1 MKICTWGDVASALEG
16 KTKGGGELQIAL
28 LAKAM
33 AKAGHEVVVVD
44 LKAKKDFV
52 TDDGIKVFQIKGYD
66 DGIRF
71 FRLFTQRLPN
81 IYKSLKAQNADV
93 YYCQIRDFRHL
104 LAYWAARKTNGIFVL
119 QLASDLD
126 ASTLRMKLK
135 YDYLTHFGGLYWF
148 LKVFLTELIF
158 PWLIRKADMVLV
170 QHEGQK
176 NTLLKK
182 GIDSIIFNN
191 LIELDEIPEVTNPV
205 RQDFSYVGSLDKR
218 KGFAQ
223 FFELVVKAP
232 SASFKIIGQPRDRTA
247 YIYYEKIKKFK
258 NVTLLGRLSH
268 PDTMYQIANS
278 KALISTSPME
288 GFPNIF
294 IEAWACGIPVLS
306 LSFDPGGVIKREQ
319 LGEVADGNLD
329 KLINDMNSNKNT
341 SEFAERSKTYVEHN
355 HVLNVNKINEI
366 SCLFSDLFNHR
377 KSKKGR

>member
-16 KTKGGGELQIAL
+16 KTTGGGELQIAL
-28 LAKAM
+28 LAKAL
-33 AKAGHEVVVVD
+33 AKSGHEVVVVD

-66 DGIRF
+66 EGIRF
-71 FRLFTQRLPN
+71 IRLFTQRLPN
-81 IYKSLKAQNADV
+81 IYRSLKALNADI

-126 ASTLRMKLK
+126 ASSLRKKLK
-135 YDYLTHFGGLYWF
+135 YDYLTHFGGGYWV
-148 LKVFLTELIF
+148 LKVLLTELIF
-158 PWLIRKADMVLV
+158 PFLVRKADMVLV

-176 NTLLKK
+176 NTLHKK
-182 GIDSIIFNN
+182 GIDSVIFNN
-191 LIELDEIPEVTNPV
+191 LIELDELPELSNPV

-223 FFELVVKAP
+223 FFKLVEKSP
-232 SASFKIIGQPRDRTA
+232 SATFKVIGQPRDRTA
-247 YIYYEKIKKFK
+247 YLYYEKLKKFK
-258 NVTLLGRLSH
+258 NVTLFGRLSH
-268 PDTMYQIANS
+268 PDTFYQIANS

-306 LSFDPGGVIKREQ
+306 LSFDPGGVIKREK
-319 LGEVADGNLD
+319 LGEVADGSLD
-329 KLINDMNSNKNT
+329 KLINDMNSNINT
-341 SEFAERSKTYVEHN
+341 IEFAERSKAYVEHN
-355 HVLNVNKINEI
+355 HVMNASRLNEI
-366 SCLFSDLFNHR
+366 SCLFSELLNR
-377 KSKKGR
+377 KSKKK

>member
-1 MKICTWGDVASALEG
+1 MKVCTWGDVASALEG
-16 KTKGGGELQIAL
+16 KTQGGGELQIAL
-28 LAKAM
+28 LAKAL
-33 AKAGHEVVVVD
+33 AKSGHEVVVVD
-44 LKAKKDFV
+44 LKVKKDFV

-66 DGIRF
+66 HGIRF
-71 FRLFTQRLPN
+71 FRLFAQRLPS

-104 LAYWAARKTNGIFVL
+104 LAFWAARKTNGLFVL

-126 ASTLRMKLK
+126 ASSLRKKLK
-135 YDYLTHFGGLYWF
+135 YDYLTHFGGGYWV
-148 LKVFLTELIF
+148 LKVLLTELIF
-158 PWLIRKADMVLV
+158 PFLVRKADIVLV

-191 LIELDEIPEVTNPV
+191 LIELDELPELSNPV

-223 FFELVVKAP
+223 FFELIEKSP
-232 SASFKIIGQPRDRTA
+232 SATFKVIGQPRDRTA
-247 YIYYEKIKKFK
+247 YLYYEKLRKFK

-268 PDTMYQIANS
+268 RDTLYQIANS

-294 IEAWACGIPVLS
+294 IEAWACGVPVLS

-319 LGEVADGNLD
+319 LGNVADGKLD
-329 KLINDMNSNKNT
+329 KLINDMNSIINT

-355 HVLNVNKINEI
+355 HVMNDDKINEI
-366 SCLFSDLFNHR
+366 SCLFSDLFNLG
-377 KSKKGR
+377 KSKK